1 MVEENPRRTNQI
13 KKIRET
19 LTLLS
24 LGDLEVSKKKSL
36 EFHLIQAKNA

>member
-1 MVEENPRRTNQI
+1 MVEENLRRTNQI

-24 LGDLEVSKKKSL
+24 LVDLEVSKKNL
-36 EFHLIQAKNA
+36 WNFI